1 MKKQQIL
8 ELFNMKLSKT
18 IDNIS
23 KGLVRKL
30 SDKSFLGLINKYD
43 VLCLNECWVKLPYRF

>member
-1 MKKQQIL
+1 VHDLQNHNDVLKVC
-8 ELFNMKLSKT
+8 SW
-18 IDNIS
+18 NIS

-43 VLCLNECWVKLPYRF
+43 VLCLNEC